1 VVPGVVVGVDV
12 PGTGDVVPPG
22 RAVPGVA
29 PVAGGM
35 VVGPGSVFVHGAI
48 TVDVG
53 DAVGVVTVV
62 DEAVLPTP
70 AALLVLFG
78 VVPGCALVAPVVL
91 LVAPVDVPLVPTAV
105 GDVVDVVAPTR
116 VFGGI
121 GVRPSPTIAGV
132 AGDVL
137 GDVLGGAPAAF
148 VDVVPGA
155 VDTPAVVAGRHG
167 SGLPL
172 GAGNPG
178 CRLPDC
184 GAGAGVDV
192 VVAELAPGLG
202 VAGAVVLCA

>member
-1 VVPGVVVGVDV
+1 VVVPGVDV
-12 PGTGDVVPPG
+12 PGTGDVGPPG
-22 RAVPGVA
+22 RVVPGVA

-70 AALLVLFG
+70 AALLALFG
-78 VVPGCALVAPVVL
+78 VVPGCALVAPVVA
-91 LVAPVDVPLVPTAV
+91 LVVPADVPLVPTGV

-116 VFGGI
+116 VFGAI
-121 GVRPSPTIAGV
+121 GVRPSPTIAGF

-137 GDVLGGAPAAF
+137 GDVLDGAPPAF
-148 VDVVPGA
+148 VEVVPGA

-184 GAGAGVDV
+184 VVGAGVDV
-192 VVAELAPGLG
+192 VVEELARGLG